1 MMKPQNISSEQLK
14 HISSK
19 IDLAWNAHLIKQCHD
34 EAEKYFGKN
43 YWGLTIPECS
53 ETEFKT
59 WWEKNKEIPY
69 DSYYYEVAQF
79 VWDQS
84 VNISQIP

>member
-19 IDLAWNAHLIKQCHD
+19 IELAWNAHLERQCHS
-34 EAEKYFGKN
+34 EAEKYFGQN

-53 ETEFKT
+53 EPEFKA

-69 DSYYYEVAQF
+69 MSYYYEVAQY
-79 VWDQS
+79 VWDKYEEY
-84 VNISQIP
+84 ITP

>member
-1 MMKPQNISSEQLK
+1 MIKDSI
-14 HISSK
+14 K
-19 IDLAWNAHLIKQCHD
+19 IQVEKAWIAHLDKQCHD

-43 YWGLTIPECS
+43 YWGLTITECS
-53 ETEFKT
+53 EPEFKT
-59 WWEKNKEIPY
+59 WWETNKEIPY

-84 VNISQIP
+84 INISQIP

>member
-14 HISSK
+14 NISSK
-19 IDLAWNAHLIKQCHD
+19 IDLAWNAHLEKQCHD

-43 YWGLTIPECS
+43 YWGLTISRRS
-53 ETEFKT
+53 EPEFKT
-59 WWEKNKEIPY
+59 WWETNKDIPY

-79 VWDQS
+79 VWDKYS
-84 VNISQIP
+84 EYITP

>member
-19 IDLAWNAHLIKQCHD
+19 IELAWNAHLEKQCNS

-43 YWGLTIPECS
+43 YWGLTISRCS
-53 ETEFKT
+53 EQDFKE
-59 WWEKNKEIPY
+59 WWERNKEIPY
-69 DSYYYEVAQF
+69 DSYYYEVAEY
-79 VWDQS
+79 VWDLGDLQQ
-84 VNISQIP
+84 VP

>member
-19 IDLAWNAHLIKQCHD
+19 IELAWNAHLERQCHS
-34 EAEKYFGKN
+34 EAERIFGKN

-53 ETEFKT
+53 EPEFKA
-59 WWEKNKEIPY
+59 WWETNKEIPY
-69 DSYYYEVAQF
+69 DSYYYEVAQY
-79 VWDQS
+79 VWDKYS
-84 VNISQIP
+84 EYVTP

>member
-14 HISSK
+14 LASK
-19 IDLAWNAHLIKQCHD
+19 IELAWNAHLEHQCKD

-53 ETEFKT
+53 ESEFKA
-59 WWEKNKEIPY
+59 WWEKNKSVLY
-69 DSYYYEVAQF
+69 DNYYYEIAQY
-79 VWDQS
+79 VWDS
-84 VNISQIP
+84 YSAYITP

>member
-19 IDLAWNAHLIKQCHD
+19 IDLAWDAHLDKQCHD

-43 YWGLTIPECS
+43 YWGLTISRRS
-53 ETEFKT
+53 EPEFKA
-59 WWEKNKEIPY
+59 WWEKNKDIPY
-69 DSYYYEVAQF
+69 DSYYYEVAQY
-79 VWDQS
+79 VWDKYS
-84 VNISQIP
+84 EYITP

>member
-1 MMKPQNISSEQLK
+1 MKPQNISSEQLK
-14 HISSK
+14 SISSK
-19 IDLAWNAHLIKQCHD
+19 IDLAWNAHLEKQCHD
-34 EAEKYFGKN
+34 EAERIFGKN
-43 YWGLTIPECS
+43 YWGLTTSECS
-53 ETEFKT
+53 ESKFKS
-59 WWEKNKEIPY
+59 WWETNKEIPY